1 MKKERDQ
8 NKNLISRVKKN
19 FKTINDVNVKNWSL
33 KEIKNDF
40 KKADQDNI
48 YNNKAIE
55 KHKKEFIQNQTYSDT
70 GKTKPYR
77 KE

>member
-1 MKKERDQ
+1 M
-8 NKNLISRVKKN
+8 I
-19 FKTINDVNVKNWSL
+19 
-33 KEIKNDF
+33 

-55 KHKKEFIQNQTYSDT
+55 KHKKEFIQNQTYSDKR
-70 GKTKPYR
+70 KTKPYR